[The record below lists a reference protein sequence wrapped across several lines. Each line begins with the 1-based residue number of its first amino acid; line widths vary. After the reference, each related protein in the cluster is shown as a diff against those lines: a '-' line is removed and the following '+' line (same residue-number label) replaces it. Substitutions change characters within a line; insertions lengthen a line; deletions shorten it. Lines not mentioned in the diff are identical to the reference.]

1 VNKLTAASYTYF
13 FGSGTALTSRSTARH
28 IPAELFLA
36 SVTMP
41 AKAIPAVPVS
51 VAPISEK
58 FLIISCSHLQD
69 FRDGFLLRLDHR
81 SWYLACRDCILMRRS
96 TPIRGEILRDLR
108 CACVWL
114 PDQDI
119 TFDEFLDA
127 LWCPHAEREGSW
139 TLSCQEFEFYLEL
152 IAYGN

>member
-1 VNKLTAASYTYF
+1 MKSKVK
-13 FGSGTALTSRSTARH
+13 
-28 IPAELFLA
+28 
-36 SVTMP
+36 VV
-41 AKAIPAVPVS
+41 PAVAPVS
-51 VAPISEK
+51 KKSESKPIE
-58 FLIISCSHLQD
+58 FLVISCDHLQD
-69 FRDGFLLRLDHR
+69 FRDGFLLELDHR

-139 TLSCQEFEFYLEL
+139 TLSCQ
-152 IAYGN
+152 